1 MSRSNET
8 RHLKW
13 YDTCKFKCS
22 LPGSVCNNEK
32 RQNKDKC
39 RCESR
44 KLIKKG
50 KCDTWFIWNPSN
62 CECECDFDYND
73 L

>member
-13 YDTCKFKCS
+13 HDTCKFKCS
-22 LPGSVCNNEK
+22 LPGSVCNDEK

-44 KLIKKG
+44 KLTKKG
-50 KCDTWFIWNPSN
+50 KCDT
-62 CECECDFDYND
+62 
-73 L
+73 